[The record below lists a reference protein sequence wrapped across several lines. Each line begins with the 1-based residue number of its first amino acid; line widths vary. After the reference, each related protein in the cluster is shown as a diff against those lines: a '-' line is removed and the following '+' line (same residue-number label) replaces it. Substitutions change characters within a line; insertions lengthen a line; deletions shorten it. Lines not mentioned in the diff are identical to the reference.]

1 MAGVWENAIKRVLPQ
16 ILKNRHLNR
25 EDSPEGTRN
34 QHSSDAE
41 VDAGADE
48 AEAEAEDEGKDN
60 ATVRSPRLLPLGDSL
75 TLGVQGEGDPK
86 TCNVTDQQ
94 GCLGGGYRSR

>member
-1 MAGVWENAIKRVLPQ
+1 MAGVWKNAIKRVLPQ
-16 ILKNRHLNR
+16 MLNNRYLNR
-25 EDSPEGTRN
+25 EDSGTRN
-34 QHSSDAE
+34 QHSSDA
-41 VDAGADE
+41 DADK
-48 AEAEAEDEGKDN
+48 AEAETEDNG
-60 ATVRSPRLLPLGDSL
+60 TVRSPRLLPLGDSL